1 MPVFVHWCVRDNGGE
16 TVLMSMIRSAV
27 DGGRNDALH
36 ASVRASVE
44 GAIVD
49 VVGQEFFE
57 EYDVGLDSTFSED
70 LELESMEIVEI
81 AEQLIETY
89 DGRVDFVAWFAE
101 MELEDIIG
109 LTVGQ
114 LVDFVAESLQQAPLV
129 TVPAGDPPAPPGGE

>member
-1 MPVFVHWCVRDNGGE
+1 MVDNHPDP
-16 TVLMSMIRSAV
+16 T
-27 DGGRNDALH
+27 LH
-36 ASVRASVE
+36 ASVRATVE

-57 EYDVGLDSTFSED
+57 EYEVGLDSTFAED

-81 AEQLIETY
+81 AEQLIEAY

-114 LVDFVAESLQQAPLV
+114 LVDFVTASLQRPALAA
-129 TVPAGDPPAPPGGE
+129 VPSGERPAADGVG